1 MPVDPTKVTN
11 YNLDAHGLEEVIL
24 FWVCAAGKNG
34 VSAARALDRL
44 LCSIASA
51 SPFGKIRALAHAGCL
66 PEAMRAA
73 GIGCWRNK
81 SRTFTALATSGIDLR
96 NCSLKELEAIPG
108 IGPKTSRCFAMHS
121 RAGFRCA
128 GLDVHMLRFLGDC
141 GFDAPKSSPSK
152 TKYAELERA
161 FLLICDLFSV
171 QPSDLDL
178 TVWNVYSFRD
188 QSGASVARI
197 DNIAIRMRSLNSGK
211 AAKGQS
217 SLVHV
222 P

>member
-11 YNLDAHGLEEVIL
+11 YNLDANGLEEVIL

-44 LCSIASA
+44 LGSIQGG
-51 SPFGKIRALAHAGCL
+51 SPFHKVRALLASGIL
-66 PEAMRAA
+66 PEAMRQA

-81 SRTFTALATSGIDLR
+81 SKTFKALATSGIELR
-96 NCSLKELEAIPG
+96 SCSLQELEAIPG

-121 RAGFRCA
+121 RPGFRCA

-141 GFDAPKSSPSK
+141 GFDVPKSSPSK
-152 TKYAELERA
+152 AKYAELERA
-161 FLLICDLFSV
+161 FLSICDLFAM

-178 TVWNVYSFRD
+178 TVWNVYSLRD
-188 QSGASVARI
+188 QSGASVAKI
-197 DNIAIRMRSLNSGK
+197 DNIARRMRSLNSGK
-211 AAKGQS
+211 AKGKS
-217 SLVHV
+217 SLVHR